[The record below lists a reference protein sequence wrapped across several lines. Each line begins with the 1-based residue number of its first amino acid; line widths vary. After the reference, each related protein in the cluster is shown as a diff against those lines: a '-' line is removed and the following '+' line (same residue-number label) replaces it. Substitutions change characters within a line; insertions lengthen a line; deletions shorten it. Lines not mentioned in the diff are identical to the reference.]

1 MAYQTSPV
9 PHLHEDLHEGVA
21 RIQRLLVPTDFSV
34 CSMRALRYAEELARR
49 FGAEIVLVHVD
60 ESLVARSELA
70 GLREAVAG
78 EELERL
84 VALLEK
90 RGVPARAVVRSGGAA
105 EEIAEEAESAD
116 LVVMGTHGRTGLA
129 HVLMGSV
136 AERVVRHARCPVLTV
151 RQPANA

>member
-1 MAYQTSPV
+1 MAYQRAPG
-9 PHLHEDLHEGVA
+9 PHLHDDLHEDVG
-21 RIQRLLVPTDFSV
+21 RIKRLLVPTDFSV

-49 FGAEIVLVHVD
+49 FGAEVALVHVD
-60 ESLVARSELA
+60 ESLVARSELS
-70 GLREAVAG
+70 GLREAVAE

-84 VALLEK
+84 VALLQA

-105 EEIAEEAESAD
+105 EEITAETERAD

-136 AERVVRHARCPVLTV
+136 AERVVRHASCPVLTV
-151 RQPANA
+151 RQRASA